1 MENIIEITNVRKI
14 YRTYQKKSGLKNMIK
29 NIIYPD
35 FKDFIAVDD
44 MSFCIRKGDI
54 VGYIGP
60 NGAGKS
66 TTIKMLTGIL
76 MPNSGM
82 IKVFGKDPLKYR
94 KENSKHIG
102 VVFGQKS
109 QLWWDIPAIESL
121 ELLKEIYKVPDCDLI
136 AALIHDPSILF
147 LDEPTIGLDVATK
160 DRLRAFILELNR
172 TKKVTVFL
180 TTHDMQDVEKLCN
193 RVILIN
199 HGRMLYDGDLES
211 VKEKYIRYRNLKVV
225 FNKTYS
231 IDELKF
237 LKDFQDFRIQNLDDK
252 TMLIQ
257 YNYKLYS
264 VTDIVSCLLKN
275 TEVADFSIKDLEIED
290 VIKEVC

>member
-1 MENIIEITNVRKI
+1 MENIIEIMNVRKI
-14 YRTYQKKSGLKNMIK
+14 YRTYQKKSGLKNIIK

-44 MSFCIRKGDI
+44 MSFFIRKGDI

-121 ELLKEIYKVPDCDLI
+121 ELLKEIYKVPDCDFK
-136 AALIHDPSILF
+136 DR
-147 LDEPTIGLDVATK
+147 VATK

-199 HGRMLYDGDLES
+199 HGRILYDGNLES

-237 LKDFQDFRIQNLDDK
+237 LKDFQDLRIQNLDDK
-252 TMLIQ
+252 AMLIQ

>member
-76 MPNSGM
+76 VPNSGM

-109 QLWWDIPAIESL
+109 QWYYV
-121 ELLKEIYKVPDCDLI
+121 KK
-136 AALIHDPSILF
+136 
-147 LDEPTIGLDVATK
+147 K
-160 DRLRAFILELNR
+160 D
-172 TKKVTVFL
+172 
-180 TTHDMQDVEKLCN
+180 
-193 RVILIN
+193 
-199 HGRMLYDGDLES
+199 S
-211 VKEKYIRYRNLKVV
+211 
-225 FNKTYS
+225 
-231 IDELKF
+231 
-237 LKDFQDFRIQNLDDK
+237 
-252 TMLIQ
+252 
-257 YNYKLYS
+257 
-264 VTDIVSCLLKN
+264 
-275 TEVADFSIKDLEIED
+275 
-290 VIKEVC
+290 